1 MLMATLK
8 IMTTAVSHSTMKK
21 HTVISHL
28 FHSSLLE
35 SWTTIHIWTTHICGK
50 RWATGILSG
59 LLALFKESACYA
71 GYNMTVY
78 PVPSITL
85 MIKRNHLITM
95 TYYAFYTLAAGSTL
109 SILHA
114 RPNIALGHSPGM
126 LVPPNSFSKPRSL
139 YFSFVLENPLL
150 IKLSYV
156 SLSNL
161 LQEPAPHLLCI
172 PLLLC
177 LMSHPL
183 DSKKYVIQYWC
194 TAWDHRNIGRP
205 ESMRIVQTWSKII
218 WFKLSAMP
226 FCSGVF
232 REEIWK
238 WIPCSHMNFFHSLVI
253 NSPLL
258 LT

>member
-50 RWATGILSG
+50 MWATGILSG

-95 TYYAFYTLAAGSTL
+95 TYYTFYTLAAGSTL

-177 LMSHPL
+177 LISHP
-183 DSKKYVIQYWC
+183 
-194 TAWDHRNIGRP
+194 
-205 ESMRIVQTWSKII
+205 
-218 WFKLSAMP
+218 
-226 FCSGVF
+226 
-232 REEIWK
+232 
-238 WIPCSHMNFFHSLVI
+238 
-253 NSPLL
+253 
-258 LT
+258 